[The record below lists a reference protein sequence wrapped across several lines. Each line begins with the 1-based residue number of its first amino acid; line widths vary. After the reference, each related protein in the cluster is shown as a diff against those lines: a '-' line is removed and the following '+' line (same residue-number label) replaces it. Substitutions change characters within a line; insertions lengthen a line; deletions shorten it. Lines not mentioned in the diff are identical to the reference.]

1 MTDETDRPHPDMH
14 YLHMGP
20 WPLFVGFTSSAEAF
34 NAEMTRLAIPD
45 APEMLARERASA
57 TMHSFTSRT
66 ACTCI
71 VTLPRARRQSREAVT
86 ALLAHETLHIV
97 QEMRRE
103 LNQGK
108 PFDDESES
116 YLVQYMTQEMAA
128 LYYKTGRKRNTTPG

>member
-1 MTDETDRPHPDMH
+1 M
-14 YLHMGP
+14 
-20 WPLFVGFTSSAEAF
+20 
-34 NAEMTRLAIPD
+34 
-45 APEMLARERASA
+45 
-57 TMHSFTSRT
+57 
-66 ACTCI
+66 
-71 VTLPRARRQSREAVT
+71 T

-128 LYYKTGRKRNTTPG
+128 LYYKTGRNRNTTPG